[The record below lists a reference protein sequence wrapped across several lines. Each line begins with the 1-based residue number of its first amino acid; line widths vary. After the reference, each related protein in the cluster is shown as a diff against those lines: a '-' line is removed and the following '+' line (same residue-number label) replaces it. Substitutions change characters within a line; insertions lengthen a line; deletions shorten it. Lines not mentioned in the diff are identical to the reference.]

1 MAVTGCVCHDISF
14 EELKEMARELKY
26 SFDELSKKTNCCTS
40 CGMCEPYVRL
50 MLRTGQTRFDP
61 LPPHEAEHVLAEA
74 GGADGTK
81 LF

>member
-14 EELKEMARELKY
+14 EELREIARESKC
-26 SFDELSKKTNCCTS
+26 SFDELSKKTKCCTG

-61 LPPHEAEHVLAEA
+61 LPPHEAEHVIAEA
-74 GGADGTK
+74 VSADGS
-81 LF
+81 LLN